1 MPAPRKRLRSSSF
14 LPFLPRVHIHIQNE
28 VAERRAFVT
37 RTKQSLVKIWNNLES
52 EYVKGK
58 ISNDERDV
66 STYS

>member
-1 MPAPRKRLRSSSF
+1 MFSYFLHSF
-14 LPFLPRVHIHIQNE
+14 HSTPHIQSQNE

-58 ISNDERDV
+58 MSNDERDV
-66 STYS
+66 STYLEW